1 MQTDIFDIYPP
12 EQDNPEQEVV
22 SPVQEDNTLTL
33 DDPAISA
40 IEQERQTAIDNI
52 NANYEQLAQQL
63 EQQPNPADAIFA
75 TIQRRKVVDPRV
87 VNARRNL
94 GSLYDAF
101 QTLGTLAAMNGR
113 TTLPTP
119 PAPAIHPATAEQN
132 QLADRLAALQLDA
145 DNQYFS
151 ALRNAQAQKNQF
163 ERNRSNQLASLRRQQ
178 QREIDDANTFHTRRA
193 DAVRK
198 QQKDIEARI
207 ELQELRQQ
215 HAEYMRSL
223 PRTSSRSSSR
233 RKASDYFEIDYNG
246 YSHFIP
252 KTSRGNINAA
262 AQSILNE
269 LSYLERRDYEGNF
282 TDYNSRAINVIQRA
296 AESSNPVIAQI
307 AIDAL
312 IGNTEFYEEANSYA
326 PYTVTPAVESPAAQP
341 TSLTPPSQTTIPR
354 AWDLKN

>member
-12 EQDNPEQEVV
+12 TDQDNPEQEVV

-119 PAPAIHPATAEQN
+119 PAPAIHPAAAEQN

-193 DAVRK
+193 DAYRRQKEAEEHRWELHLSNWKHRKELQAGRNTGRGGGRGTSASANGYTVHYEGKNYVIRK
-198 QQKDIEARI
+198 QDEKQFQADAFSLMSSLNYSSYKSKKLKQELPNAEARARYI
-207 ELQELRQQ
+207 LEEALN
-215 HAEYMRSL
+215 S
-223 PRTSSRSSSR
+223 
-233 RKASDYFEIDYNG
+233 SDYNVVQQALDIL
-246 YSHFIP
+246 
-252 KTSRGNINAA
+252 SR
-262 AQSILNE
+262 
-269 LSYLERRDYEGNF
+269 YTVLERER
-282 TDYNSRAINVIQRA
+282 
-296 AESSNPVIAQI
+296 
-307 AIDAL
+307 
-312 IGNTEFYEEANSYA
+312 

-354 AWDLKN
+354 DWDLN